1 MILEQH
7 NKYSIRVCA
16 FSDEDYVIQRLYF
29 NKIKEAGFKI
39 EDRHDSDGDKASY
52 INDFDFRDLPR
63 LMRVLGE
70 DLIVSDVGTEYAVT
84 IYDLPFMVG
93 GK

>member
-1 MILEQH
+1 MMLEQC

-29 NKIKEAGFKI
+29 NKIKGAGFKI

-52 INDFDFRDLPR
+52 IDDFEFKDLPR
-63 LMRVLGE
+63 LMKALGE
-70 DLIVSDVGTEYAVT
+70 DLIVSDVGPEYAVT
-84 IYDLPFMVG
+84 IYDLPFIVG
-93 GK
+93 RE